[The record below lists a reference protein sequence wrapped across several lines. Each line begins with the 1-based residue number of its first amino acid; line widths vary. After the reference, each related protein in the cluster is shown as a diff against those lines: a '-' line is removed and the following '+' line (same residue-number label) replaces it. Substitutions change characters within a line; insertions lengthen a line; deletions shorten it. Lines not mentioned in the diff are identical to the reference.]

1 VIATDPRLQV
11 LHVLLRHAEGD
22 AVDRVQDAI
31 RQHQRALEREQVEL
45 ERQTLFGP
53 APTYSDRTTAS
64 RRG

>member
-1 VIATDPRLQV
+1 VIVTDRGLQV

-31 RQHQRALEREQVEL
+31 REHERALEREQADL
-45 ERQTLFGP
+45 ERLTASGP
-53 APTYSDRTTAS
+53 APSYSDRTTAS